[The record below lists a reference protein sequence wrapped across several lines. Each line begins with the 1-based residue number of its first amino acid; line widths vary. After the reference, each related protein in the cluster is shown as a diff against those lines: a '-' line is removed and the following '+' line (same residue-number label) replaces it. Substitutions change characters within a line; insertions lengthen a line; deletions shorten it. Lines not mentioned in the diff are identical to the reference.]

1 MYLFDSSRD
10 SAYPRFRHVAG
21 ITVPEGGMVLNAFGW
36 RGAEIPITKRVGVL
50 RIAFLGASTTLGSP
64 RYAWSYPEHVGAWL
78 NTWARG
84 TGKAI
89 TFEIANTGRFG
100 AKSADIAGVAEEE
113 VSALLYSRK

>member
-1 MYLFDSSRD
+1 M
-10 SAYPRFRHVAG
+10 
-21 ITVPEGGMVLNAFGW
+21 
-36 RGAEIPITKRVGVL
+36 L

-78 NTWARG
+78 NTWARQ

-100 AKSADIAGVAEEE
+100 AKSADIAGIAEEE
-113 VSALLYSRK
+113 VTAFAPDILVYYEGHNDFQPSFLRCPAGIAQSRDRFALRHGHWLESYSAIAPVA